1 MDELTKEKQRIASV
15 YDERLCPV
23 DGAFSIPGRRPDS
36 THVFHQYVI
45 RTRDAATR
53 TKLIDHLN
61 KLDIGTIIHY
71 PVPPHLQ
78 EAYAY
83 LGHAKGDFPITELYA
98 DTVLSIPMYNG
109 MTDQE
114 QDAVIRALNDFR
126 PDHP

>member
-1 MDELTKEKQRIASV
+1 M
-15 YDERLCPV
+15 
-23 DGAFSIPGRRPDS
+23 
-36 THVFHQYVI
+36 I

-61 KLDIGTIIHY
+61 ERDIGTIIHY

-83 LGHAKGDFPITELYA
+83 LGYTKGSFPITELYA

-109 MTDQE
+109 MTKEE

-126 PDHP
+126 PDQP